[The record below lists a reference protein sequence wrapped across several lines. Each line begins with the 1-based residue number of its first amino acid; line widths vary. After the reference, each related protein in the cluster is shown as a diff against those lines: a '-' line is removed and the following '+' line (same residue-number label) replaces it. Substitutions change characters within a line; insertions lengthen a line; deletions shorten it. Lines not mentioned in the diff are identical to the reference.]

1 MYSNSKAYGIFQG
14 DIIIRTALVAAL
26 NDLRRNPWALDY
38 VFSSLDKDEL
48 TKNVYGQK
56 EIDKAKEWFLT
67 TDIPVVNSLRIDNI
81 RLPCISVSLQESGE
95 QENTLADRN
104 YNTEEIYQ
112 DVYPILFGPFAAL
125 GYDATTGEMTMPPEL
140 VDAVPPNEGMLVEDF
155 KGNVFTILRAEGEK
169 VWFAPNS
176 LIMSSKLWVRSR
188 FPQKVQL
195 ESVNFRESYVIGC
208 HSRGE
213 PYECLYLHSI
223 VVFALLRYRQQFL
236 ESRGFERSYISST
249 DLRVND
255 AFDAEVVFSRFVT
268 LNGVTRQYWPK
279 NILSAVESVVIRDVK
294 LGTPDNTV
302 LMEQE
307 AWGWSSTAKEGV
319 KVTE

>member
-1 MYSNSKAYGIFQG
+1 MYSKSRAYGIFQG

-56 EIDKAKEWFLT
+56 EIDKAKQWFLA
-67 TDIPVVNSLRIDNI
+67 TDIPVVNALRVDNI

-95 QENTLADRN
+95 QENTLADKN
-104 YNTEEIYQ
+104 YTTEEIYD

-125 GYDATTGEMTMPPEL
+125 SYDATTGEMVMPPEL
-140 VDAVPPNEGMLVEDF
+140 IAVVPPNEGMLVEDVQ
-155 KGNVFTILRAEGEK
+155 GNIFTILQAEGEK
-169 VWFAPNS
+169 AWFAPDS
-176 LIMSSKLWVRSR
+176 LISSSKLWLKSR

-223 VVFALLRYRQQFL
+223 VLFALLRYRQEFL
-236 ESRGFERSYISST
+236 EKRGFERSAVSST
-249 DLRVND
+249 DLRIND
-255 AFDAEVVFSRFVT
+255 SFDAEVVFSRFVT
-268 LNGVTRQYWPK
+268 INGVTRQYWPK
-279 NILSAVESVVIRDVK
+279 NILGAVESVVVRDVETGPK
-294 LGTPDNTV
+294 SNNV
-302 LMEQE
+302 LLEQE
-307 AWGWSSTAKEGV
+307 VWGWGANAIQGIKVKE
-319 KVTE
+319 